1 MRQINC
7 AVYVRKSTEH
17 GLDQKFNSLQ
27 NQEEACK
34 SYIASQ
40 AFNGWGYYKTFA
52 DGGISGGTMERPSLQ
67 EMLEEIRLGKIQIVV
82 VYKVDRLS
90 RSIVDFHKMMTEF
103 KKYDCDFVS
112 ITQAFDTSNSMGK
125 LTLNMLLSFAQFER
139 EVSSERVRDKIA
151 ATKAKGLWTGGSMV
165 IGYDVVDRKIVP
177 NAAELPL
184 INEIFQKYLQADSM
198 KEVLEWLVA
207 KGVKTKH
214 WKSIHTKREHGGEE
228 IYLSYLHRMLRNPI
242 YIGKITHYAVNK
254 VYDGQHQAIV
264 PKELF
269 EQVQSKLLGAKKAL
283 KEKRNYSYSQNLF
296 SNILFDEKGEKYAV
310 TCASGGARK
319 FRYYKVVGAY
329 LPAGQLDDM
338 ALININK
345 LPKTDLGELL
355 PQDTKAAL
363 RGVDAFKQSEV
374 KRFIDKAVCAKAG
387 KTYKLSIYINV
398 ERFCGFMR
406 EYGEGSVSGARL
418 VRNDGGIGLSSD
430 GKHLIIEAEFVIDNS
445 SSTKLRAT
453 CANNIITVRQMNE
466 SLVRGLALG
475 WKFAKEMERGK
486 TARELEKET
495 GLQHRTIYRYIN
507 LKYLSPNIV
516 RSIFENKNPLNLH
529 LSELMS
535 LADNHLD
542 FVEQEREWELL

>member
-1 MRQINC
+1 MSQINC

-34 SYIASQ
+34 AYISSQ

-67 EMLEEIRLGKIQIVV
+67 KMLEEISLGKIQIVV

-177 NAAELPL
+177 NAAEVLL

-264 PKELF
+264 PQDLF
-269 EQVQSKLLGAKKAL
+269 EQVQAKLLGAKKEL

-319 FRYYKVVGAY
+319 FRYYKVAGAY

-338 ALININK
+338 ALVNINK

-355 PQDTKAAL
+355 PHDTKAVV
-363 RGVDAFKQSEV
+363 RGVADFKRSEV

-406 EYGEGSVSGARL
+406 EYGEGSVSGARP
-418 VRNDGGIGLSSD
+418 VKNDGGIGLSSD
-430 GKHLIIEAEFVIDNS
+430 GKHLIIAAEFVIDNS

-475 WKFAKEMERGK
+475 WKFAKALDNGK
-486 TARELEKET
+486 TFKDLEKES
-495 GLQHRTIYRYIN
+495 GLQHRRIYKYIN
-507 LKYLSPNIV
+507 LRYLSPKIV
-516 RSIFENKNPLNLH
+516 KDIFENINPNNLRLNELIEI
-529 LSELMS
+529 SES
-535 LADNHLD
+535 NN
-542 FVEQEREWELL
+542 FVEQEKEWYFKG